1 MASNLR
7 RSKRTFGQRYLR
19 TEQKASASSRNPA
32 PRRIGARVITTNNIA
47 PRSVTTVVLANDV
60 VQDIEYAQATADG
73 KNTIYYSATE
83 PSGGTYT
90 EGDLWFETD
99 NDNALSRWDGAAW
112 QSFGLGNA
120 AFSNIDAGKITSG
133 TISTAIL
140 FAGELTAARGTFGGF
155 ISAGNVQIG
164 DGIYSNANYRGLTL
178 NSSDTNNAWY
188 VDTST
193 GNVYFKVGSA
203 TQYMEWTGSVL
214 NVVGNISGSTVT
226 GSTISTSTFSAGN
239 PTGDGVS
246 ITGTQVTINT
256 TGGTSSARLKFN
268 TNAGSG
274 DNFVDS
280 DKRLVLRAGG
290 GSANADKTIINIGR
304 ADGSNRDIV
313 NVEAT
318 DLQLNGTSVLTSGSL
333 PSGTIWTSDNDG
345 STSGLDAD
353 LLDGNHASAFA
364 DSGHNHSG
372 VYSPTTHNHSGT
384 YLPLSGGT
392 LTGSLTVPGGSS
404 GLYVNGWIFANGDRI
419 LFSGGTGYVS
429 RNGGS
434 GWTFRI
440 DNGGLYVDNTTDLR
454 STTFIRG
461 TVYLGGVINNG
472 TAYADLRINTAN
484 DRVYWISSLR
494 EHKTDIHSIYEILEY
509 IDEINP
515 IYNLQ
520 PVIYKDLT
528 EDRDQSTKTY
538 QYGFIAEEVVDVLPE
553 LSLYD
558 KNGKLV
564 VYNEKAMVPLLTAEV
579 QRLGKMVTEMYKQ
592 LNPEWSPPK
601 ERSASSNENNV
612 LDVETYRQYVI
623 EQTQIREAAEA
634 AAEAEQEADIDG

>member
-1 MASNLR
+1 M
-7 RSKRTFGQRYLR
+7 
-19 TEQKASASSRNPA
+19 
-32 PRRIGARVITTNNIA
+32 
-47 PRSVTTVVLANDV
+47 TTVVLANDV

-345 STSGLDAD
+345 AGSGLNAD
-353 LLDGNHASAFA
+353 LLDGSHASAFA

-384 YLPLSGGT
+384 YLPISGGT
-392 LTGSLTVPGGSS
+392 LTGNLTTTNITVPAGY
-404 GLYVNGWIFANGDRI
+404 GLYSYGWIFAEGNRI
-419 LFSGGTGYVS
+419 VWPGSGYGRLAGSTEVDGNFRTVGGGFIRSDSYVFADNYVSTTGYL
-429 RNGGS
+429 NANGAIYGGS
-434 GWTFRI
+434 LSISGTKNFAIHHPIYSEKILQHAAVETPSADVFYRGKIKLLNGSAVVQLPDYYEHLVKLTDRSVIVTSVI
-440 DNGGLYVDNTTDLR
+440 DSEGSFCSAASSEIVDGSFTIKSKDCTDCQHE
-454 STTFIRG
+454 F
-461 TVYLGGVINNG
+461 
-472 TAYADLRINTAN
+472 
-484 DRVYWISSLR
+484 YWIAFGVR
-494 EHKTDIHSIYEILEY
+494 
-509 IDEINP
+509 
-515 IYNLQ
+515 
-520 PVIYKDLT
+520 KDVDFNAEPLK
-528 EDRDQSTKTY
+528 ED
-538 QYGFIAEEVVDVLPE
+538 LPE
-553 LSLYD
+553 L
-558 KNGKLV
+558 GV
-564 VYNEKAMVPLLTAEV
+564 M
-579 QRLGKMVTEMYKQ
+579 LGY
-592 LNPEWSPPK
+592 
-601 ERSASSNENNV
+601 
-612 LDVETYRQYVI
+612 
-623 EQTQIREAAEA
+623 
-634 AAEAEQEADIDG
+634 